1 VPSRTSPGPWPLRY
15 DAANMR
21 SRRTGRVAL
30 LAVLTSTACGLAVY
44 KFPSHRVALA
54 SAWLGIIGALVVYRL
69 VAAVWDANP
78 SPPLRAWRSR
88 MPARLARWVVRARA
102 RARPNR
108 PRSAIPAE
116 LARVEGLVIDSL
128 TTASGVHRRLRPL
141 ARDIAADRLG
151 LLRGLRIEAGGDAI
165 RAAAGDR
172 LWELIRP
179 DRPMPANGFAPGFTI
194 DELEAVVS
202 ALEKLN

>member
-1 VPSRTSPGPWPLRY
+1 
-15 DAANMR
+15 MR
-21 SRRTGRVAL
+21 SRRTERVAV
-30 LAVLTSTACGLAVY
+30 LAGLTSAACGLAVY
-44 KFPSHRVALA
+44 KFPSHRIALV
-54 SAWLGIIGALVVYRL
+54 SAWLGLIGALVVYRL

-78 SPPLRAWRSR
+78 SPPMRSWRWR
-88 MPARLARWVVRARA
+88 MPARLARWVA
-102 RARPNR
+102 RARPGR

-141 ARDIAADRLG
+141 AHDFAANRLG
-151 LLRGLRIEAGGDAI
+151 LLRGLRIEAGGEAI

-179 DRPMPANGFAPGFTI
+179 DRPAPANGFAPGFTLA
-194 DELEAVVS
+194 ELDVVVS
-202 ALEKLN
+202 ALENLG